1 MKAYPVFS
9 LPDVVAVSDEGI
21 RADSKVRKKKKKK
34 GTSTERGWSVG
45 NSVLR
50 TPRFSLRKPSFRLLN
65 VYVLQKCK
73 IKETIRNGISP
84 SIHS

>member
-21 RADSKVRKKKKKK
+21 RADSKVRKEKKK

-50 TPRFSLRKPSFRLLN
+50 TPRFSLCKPSFRLLN

-73 IKETIRNGISP
+73 IKEAIRNGISP